1 MSTDIPALPGRNRI
15 INSMGA
21 PRPPSLAVEL
31 YPNVHIEQHCLD
43 LLNPIFMS
51 YMYF

>member
-31 YPNVHIEQHCLD
+31 YPNVD
-43 LLNPIFMS
+43 N
-51 YMYF
+51 